1 MNFLEQSNLLAPT
14 KHLPDLLLLGDPR
27 LYEPCTPVTGSD
39 LPQLPQIAADLRQVM
54 TEVRAKYNFG
64 RGIAAPQLGYMK
76 RVIYLDT
83 DRPRLLINPELTE
96 RSADTFE
103 LWDDC
108 MCFPHLLVRVQRHR
122 RVTIK
127 YLDENWEQQSWTV
140 EDDLSEL
147 IQHEYDH
154 LEGVLCTMRAVDEK
168 GFRWKP

>member
-1 MNFLEQSNLLAPT
+1 MNFLEHSHHLSPT

-27 LYEPCTPVTGSD
+27 LYERCEPVAESD

-54 TEVRAKYNFG
+54 AEVREKYRFG

-83 DRPRLLINPELTE
+83 DRPRLLINPELSEHSTE
-96 RSADTFE
+96 MFE

-108 MCFPHLLVRVQRHR
+108 MCFPHLLVRVLRHKK
-122 RVTIK
+122 VTVK
-127 YLDENWEQQSWTV
+127 YLDENWETQTWRV

-154 LEGVLCTMRAVDEK
+154 LDGVLCTMRAVDGK
-168 GFRWKP
+168 GFKWRA

>member
-1 MNFLEQSNLLAPT
+1 MNILEQAQSLQPS

-27 LYEPCTPVTGSD
+27 LYEPCAPVAETDRPD
-39 LPQLPQIAADLRQVM
+39 LAQIAADLRQVM
-54 TEVRAKYNFG
+54 AEVRAKYRFG

-96 RSADTFE
+96 CSPEMFE
-103 LWDDC
+103 VWDDC

-122 RVTIK
+122 RVTVR
-127 YLDENWEQQSWTV
+127 YRDENWEAQSWTV
-140 EDDLSEL
+140 ENDLSEL

-154 LEGVLCTMRAVDEK
+154 LEGVLCTMRALDEK
-168 GFRWKP
+168 SFRWRP